1 MSQKMIVISLVNGM
15 IGGVVLVLPL
25 IAIKSGYIMI
35 ALITLVEGLFNYYS
49 CMLCIRHL
57 RNYSDLDEAL
67 LKHFG
72 GKRTVLVIYN
82 LMIVFSTL
90 ILLILYFA
98 LICDQWISM
107 IEESVLVPILNALFL
122 FPLVYV
128 MKKFK
133 FGVYLLAYG
142 VLSVIGY
149 CLFLVWMLATAP
161 SGSNQMIAADTD
173 GSELLAMLNLGFA
186 IQGAFIPIMKNNS
199 NKKGYNKLLVITFMI
214 GSFVYGFIG
223 YAGGYG
229 ILNRTPLRPPETIE
243 DYFPHKEW
251 EVIILEV
258 IYLIHLYTVFP

>member
-1 MSQKMIVISLVNGM
+1 MSQPMIVISLVNSM

-35 ALITLVEGLFNYYS
+35 AVITLVEGLFNYYS
-49 CMLCIRHL
+49 CMLCVRHL

-67 LKHFG
+67 LRHFS
-72 GKRTVLVIYN
+72 GKKRVKVIYN
-82 LMIVFSTL
+82 MMIVFSTL

-107 IEESVLVPILNALFL
+107 IDDSFLVPVLNALFL

-149 CLFLVWMLATAP
+149 CLFLIWMLATAP
-161 SGSNQMIAADTD
+161 SGSNKMIPADSD

-186 IQGAFIPIMKNNS
+186 IQGAFIPIMKNNN
-199 NKKGYNKLLVITFMI
+199 NKSGYNKLLIITFII
-214 GSFVYGFIG
+214 GSCVYGFIG

-229 ILNRTPLRPPETIE
+229 ILNRQPLRPP
-243 DYFPHKEW
+243 
-251 EVIILEV
+251 
-258 IYLIHLYTVFP
+258 